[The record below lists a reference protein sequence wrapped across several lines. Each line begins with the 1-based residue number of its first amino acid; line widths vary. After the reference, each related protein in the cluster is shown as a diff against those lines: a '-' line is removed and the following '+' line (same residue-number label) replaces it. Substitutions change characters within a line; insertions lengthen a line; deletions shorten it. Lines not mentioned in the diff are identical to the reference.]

1 MRSGAV
7 EGREA
12 MENGEN
18 WKLRTL
24 MLGALLGAVT
34 GLGAAYLLVRRSEA
48 IGVRPKLGAG
58 EGFRLGALV
67 LGLLRQ
73 VGQLGEGEG

>member
-1 MRSGAV
+1 
-7 EGREA
+7 
-12 MENGEN
+12 
-18 WKLRTL
+18 